1 VILSAAVTAAP
12 FAHDLHAAGEVGLA
26 KADALIRWFMPREER
41 FHELF
46 RDDTANLV
54 ASARLFREVVACT
67 TLEERR
73 VKVVELKGLEHDG
86 DQATRRIFEALN
98 STFIT
103 PLDREDIRELATDLD
118 DILDYL
124 EGVAR
129 YLVLFELEACPP
141 ALRQF
146 AEILVEMTESID
158 QVTVLL
164 WDLKN
169 EQRIHETLVL
179 ISDLEN
185 RADALYQTV
194 IADLFK
200 GRHEDPVDLLK
211 WKEIYDGLEN
221 ACDECKNYTHTIGNI
236 VMKNR

>member
-1 VILSAAVTAAP
+1 M
-12 FAHDLHAAGEVGLA
+12 A
-26 KADALIRWFMPREER
+26 KADSLIKFFMPREES
-41 FHELF
+41 FHQLF
-46 RDDTANLV
+46 REDTANLL
-54 ASARLFREVVACT
+54 AAARLFHEVVTCT
-67 TLEERR
+67 SLEERR
-73 VKVVELKGLEHDG
+73 VKVVELKGVEHEG
-86 DQATRRIFEALN
+86 DQVTRRIFEALN
-98 STFIT
+98 STFLT

-129 YLVLFELEACPP
+129 YLVLFELEACPE

-146 AEILVEMTESID
+146 SEILVQMIESID

-164 WDLKN
+164 WNLRN
-169 EQRIHETLVL
+169 ERRIHESLVV

-200 GRHEDPVDLLK
+200 GRHEHPVEILK

-236 VMKNR
+236 VTKNT